1 MLKTSLSEF
10 IAEARRNPL
19 LQKEL
24 EFCSLDKWGDS
35 HTPLDVDIDL
45 IIDIARRA
53 GYYLKRQ
60 DLIVAQ
66 CDQLNKF
73 WRFEMENSFVARRY
87 LARVQCQ
94 FSSGWPAIDYYS
106 YQSL

>member
-1 MLKTSLSEF
+1 MKTLLAEF
-10 IAEARRNPL
+10 IAEARRNPW

-24 EFCSLDKWGDS
+24 ESCSLEKWGDS

-45 IIDIARRA
+45 IVDVARRA
-53 GYYLKRQ
+53 GYDLKRQ

-66 CDQLNKF
+66 CDQLNQF

-87 LARVQCQ
+87 LARAQYQ
-94 FSSGWPAIDYYS
+94 LSSGWPVIDYYS
-106 YQSL
+106 YESF